1 MDVPMHARDSKSKLF
16 SKPTAEAS
24 TNYTD
29 FSNVLVASHHKKDMK
44 FAIPGHVL

>member
-1 MDVPMHARDSKSKLF
+1 MQEILNQSFFQSQLQ
-16 SKPTAEAS
+16 EAS

-44 FAIPGHVL
+44 LAIPGHVL